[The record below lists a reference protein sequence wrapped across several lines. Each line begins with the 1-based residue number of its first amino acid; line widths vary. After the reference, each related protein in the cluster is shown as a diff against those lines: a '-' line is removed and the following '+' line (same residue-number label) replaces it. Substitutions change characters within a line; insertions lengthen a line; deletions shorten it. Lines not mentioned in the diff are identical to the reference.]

1 MNEHSN
7 RIFDQNGFS
16 IFPNSIIFEEKKI
29 MADNFFEGS
38 TAAVGTIFTVIA
50 LGILTA
56 ILIWG

>member
-1 MNEHSN
+1 
-7 RIFDQNGFS
+7 
-16 IFPNSIIFEEKKI
+16 